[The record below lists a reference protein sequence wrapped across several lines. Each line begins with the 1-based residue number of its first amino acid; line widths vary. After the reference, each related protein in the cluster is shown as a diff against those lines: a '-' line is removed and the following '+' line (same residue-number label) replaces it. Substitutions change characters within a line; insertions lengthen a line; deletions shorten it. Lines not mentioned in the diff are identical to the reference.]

1 MDFLILAQQC
11 APGIE
16 QSLVTRLMRQES
28 SFNPYAIGMDGKD
41 VFTPQPSSYEQAVE
55 AAEKLIKEGQ
65 KFSVGI
71 AQIHISNVRSFG
83 LTWRQAF
90 HACTNLSY
98 GQQIFLDFHK
108 KALAAGFQG
117 DGAVYAALRGY
128 NSGSIHAAV
137 SNRYASSIMGQGR
150 PTGASVPQR
159 NVRDVQ
165 AKPSPSP
172 YTADREEAPGIRS
185 DGQSKEFFE
194 E

>member
-16 QSLVTRLMRQES
+16 QRLVTRLMRQES
-28 SFNPYAIGMDGKD
+28 SFNPYAIGLDGNAAYK
-41 VFTPQPSSYEQAVE
+41 PQPNSYEQAVE
-55 AAEKLIKEGQ
+55 VAEKLIKEGQ
-65 KFSVGI
+65 TFSVGI

-108 KALAAGFQG
+108 KALAAGLQG
-117 DGAVYAALRGY
+117 DAAVYAALRGY
-128 NSGSIHAAV
+128 NSGSIYAAV
-137 SNRYASSIMGQGR
+137 SNRYANSIMGQGSAA
-150 PTGASVPQR
+150 GAAAPQR
-159 NVRDVQ
+159 KGR
-165 AKPSPSP
+165 AATAEPSASSYRESWAESP
-172 YTADREEAPGIRS
+172 TVRS